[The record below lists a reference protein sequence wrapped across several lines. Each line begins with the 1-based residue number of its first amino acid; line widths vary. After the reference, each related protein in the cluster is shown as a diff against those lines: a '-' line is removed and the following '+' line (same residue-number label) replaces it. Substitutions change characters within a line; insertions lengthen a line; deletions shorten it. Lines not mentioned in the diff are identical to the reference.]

1 MEAGKIAGNMEKIWE
16 NPEKP
21 QKHADFRQKN
31 KEKD

>member
-1 MEAGKIAGNMEKIWE
+1 MEKIWE